1 MLLLLTDFEK
11 GFVRQHTRKTGTV
24 VQAHFTKRLP
34 GKVQEKH
41 TREKFYDHDKTSAK
55 KAHEELE
62 AKKAKHQFL
71 LEATQKHHDELKK
84 QGPKEDEKGL
94 THKEKLS
101 HLQSEISNQQTH
113 IDNHSRKQDHIKNR
127 YQISSKQIVRK
138 KSKADLEKRITDHS
152 DEQKNTIRSIHKAH
166 QEGKSNL
173 EPGKVLTGKDKD
185 HIYLETKHKDTG
197 KAYHLAIHKDGSVND
212 PNVLHGGKFDSG
224 SLKEH
229 RKEKEVVVKKPV
241 ERKGEFS
248 SPPESAQE
256 TFPRKATID
265 QFTEQA
271 KEKGI
276 KVDKGFTFK
285 LGDVKN
291 RIYRVEGED
300 ESGNKL
306 AYSYVKGEKGKT
318 PIVIP
323 REPKKPEPEKP
334 KREPKKVIIKK
345 SVEKETLKSEA
356 EEKENRSRAMIG
368 NKNAYKGGPED
379 DQITKTLKQ
388 ELKNDPVLKGMAIS
402 TDLIKSGT
410 ADLIERSVKNPAEM
424 AAIAQV
430 FRDPRYET
438 HRFVL
443 TKNNKINAHLAV
455 TSKMPSKTLLAPGKQ
470 FETLPSTWLNR
481 KMKEHGS
488 DGYYMIHNH
497 PSGDPTPSEADLRAT
512 KSLNENSPGFKG
524 HIIIN
529 SNKYT
534 DVFLDRDKGEA
545 YYSES
550 DINKGAKDKLLTP
563 SLDHP
568 LLGKSIN
575 NQDALAA
582 ISKDLQNTDKYFTLI
597 GADNKLKTRTI
608 HEMPMDMAKYT
619 PESRRAFES
628 FLRTH
633 TEETGA
639 NHYFIAGLPNN
650 AVTRKFL
657 ANAEHHGLITDAS
670 FDDNKILSDMQME
683 TSKSIDRDQ
692 KNFSDLPKQEL
703 TGYLTEEK
711 KREPKKVVVKKP
723 VEKESP
729 KSAAEEKKNRSE
741 AMKGNKNAWK
751 GGPKEDEKPA
761 IKKPAVAAF
770 TKTKSQLDKAI
781 EKHRTGKETMVITAR
796 SKDKHKVR
804 YKVIEADD
812 KRLVASND
820 IDGKINKDYP
830 SLDVKGA
837 LQMRDR
843 SNIQSKAQIN
853 QMSNDLEP
861 MFLTDSKI
869 ASDGAPIVGGD
880 YAGKEGHSVVE
891 SGNGRVMAIRTA
903 YENGKA
909 DHYKK
914 HLVEEAE
921 SFGID
926 PKTIKGMKNP
936 ILIRERVD
944 KMSDQEKAKFAKES
958 NKATVSQMTAVEQ
971 AIEDSNYLGQL
982 TNLKATDSGRITHK
996 NNSQFIKDFFSQV
1009 MDNDPREV
1017 GKLLNKDGQLNDEGE
1032 RRLTNAVFTR
1042 VYGSHSDVMNKLI
1055 MKDTDKTKKIT
1066 AGMLAAAPRM
1076 AQFKQTMLENDRH
1089 DLDISGNFIDALAA
1103 MEDLKRA
1110 GISLEE
1116 KLQTVDWADLGVKE
1130 DYKDPLKNPDV
1141 VDILK
1146 MIQEHGTGLTGSANK
1161 ISSLLINYAD
1171 EAEKSIHAEDPNKLT
1186 IDDAMGIAR
1195 DKQMKVTKGEI
1206 LKQAKDEVS
1215 FLQADRKGKKESYQK
1230 YLDEYP
1236 TGKFSAEAK
1245 EKLSRLSKP
1254 EEPGKNQG
1262 SF

>member
-41 TREKFYDHDKTSAK
+41 VKERFYDHDKTSAK

-62 AKKAKHQFL
+62 SKKAKHQFL
-71 LEATQKHHDELKK
+71 LEAAQKHHDELKK

-101 HLQSEISNQQTH
+101 HLQSEIKNQQTN
-113 IDNHSRKQDHIKNR
+113 IDNHSRKQSHIKNR

-138 KSKADLEKRITDHS
+138 KSKADLEKRIESHS
-152 DEQKNTIRSIHKAH
+152 EEQKKTIRDIHKAH

-185 HIYLETKHKDTG
+185 HIYLEAKHKDTG
-197 KAYHLAIHKDGSVND
+197 KTHHVAIHKDGSVKD
-212 PNVLHGGKFDSG
+212 PQVLHGGKFDSK
-224 SLKEH
+224 SLKES

-241 ERKGEFS
+241 EKK
-248 SPPESAQE
+248 P
-256 TFPRKATID
+256 T
-265 QFTEQA
+265 
-271 KEKGI
+271 
-276 KVDKGFTFK
+276 
-285 LGDVKN
+285 
-291 RIYRVEGED
+291 
-300 ESGNKL
+300 
-306 AYSYVKGEKGKT
+306 KGK
-318 PIVIP
+318 
-323 REPKKPEPEKP
+323 
-334 KREPKKVIIKK
+334 
-345 SVEKETLKSEA
+345 SL
-356 EEKENRSRAMIG
+356 
-368 NKNAYKGGPED
+368 
-379 DQITKTLKQ
+379 DQL
-388 ELKNDPVLKGMAIS
+388 
-402 TDLIKSGT
+402 
-410 ADLIERSVKNPAEM
+410 
-424 AAIAQV
+424 
-430 FRDPRYET
+430 
-438 HRFVL
+438 
-443 TKNNKINAHLAV
+443 
-455 TSKMPSKTLLAPGKQ
+455 
-470 FETLPSTWLNR
+470 
-481 KMKEHGS
+481 
-488 DGYYMIHNH
+488 
-497 PSGDPTPSEADLRAT
+497 
-512 KSLNENSPGFKG
+512 FK
-524 HIIIN
+524 
-529 SNKYT
+529 
-534 DVFLDRDKGEA
+534 D
-545 YYSES
+545 YYSAPEQE
-550 DINKGAKDKLLTP
+550 KAATAKLAKDKFMSENPGSSFKDYLEAARKADPGGENLKRKPKGVVVQKSDAKNITLDSGSRISYFTKDRDFPGEKIKSDRAEIYYVESKKRGEGKKLFKDALNEIKASGASTVVISPQTKAGKKLTEKMI
-563 SLDHP
+563 STGV
-568 LLGKSIN
+568 LGKPIKSSESGKLEF
-575 NQDALAA
+575 D
-582 ISKDLQNTDKYFTLI
+582 ISGEKKTEPDK
-597 GADNKLKTRTI
+597 
-608 HEMPMDMAKYT
+608 P
-619 PESRRAFES
+619 
-628 FLRTH
+628 
-633 TEETGA
+633 
-639 NHYFIAGLPNN
+639 
-650 AVTRKFL
+650 
-657 ANAEHHGLITDAS
+657 
-670 FDDNKILSDMQME
+670 
-683 TSKSIDRDQ
+683 
-692 KNFSDLPKQEL
+692 
-703 TGYLTEEK
+703 

-723 VEKESP
+723 VEKEVP
-729 KSAAEEKKNRSE
+729 KSEAEEKKNRSE

-761 IKKPAVAAF
+761 VAAF

-781 EKHRTGKETMVITAR
+781 EKFRTGKETMVITAR
-796 SKDKHKVR
+796 SKDKHKVK

-812 KRLVASND
+812 ENLIASNH

-869 ASDGAPIVGGD
+869 ASDGAPIVGSD
-880 YAGKEGHSVVE
+880 YKGKEGHSVVE

-909 DHYKK
+909 GHYKE
-914 HLVEEAE
+914 HLIDEAE

-926 PKTIKGMKNP
+926 SKTIKGMKNP

-944 KMSDQEKAKFAKES
+944 KMSDEEKAKFAKES

-982 TNLKATDSGRITHK
+982 SNLKVTDSGRITHK
-996 NNSQFIKDFFSQV
+996 NNSQFVKDFFSQV

-1017 GKLLNKDGQLNDEGE
+1017 GKLLNRDGQLNDEGE

-1076 AQFKQTMLENDRH
+1076 AQFKQTMQENDRH
-1089 DLDISGNFIDALAA
+1089 DLDISGNFIDALTA
-1103 MEDLKRA
+1103 MEDLKKS

-1130 DYKDPLKNPDV
+1130 DYINPLKNPDV

-1161 ISSLLINYAD
+1161 VSSLLTNYAD
-1171 EAEKSIHAEDPNKLT
+1171 EAEKAIHAEDPDKLT
-1186 IDDAMGIAR
+1186 IEDAMGIAR
-1195 DKQMKVTKGEI
+1195 DKQMKATKGTI
-1206 LKQAKDEVS
+1206 LKQAKDEVA

-1236 TGKFSAEAK
+1236 GGKFSAEAK
-1245 EKLSRLSKP
+1245 EKLKRLSKP
-1254 EEPGKNQG
+1254 EEPDKTQA